1 LTARLRATDAAFEDR
16 ANACRCVP
24 VNSPRKRAGM
34 SSLPRVPRMRRG
46 RLWAID
52 FQFDSTIDGK
62 AVRIA
67 SMLDEHARVSLLQ
80 VVER

>member
-1 LTARLRATDAAFEDR
+1 
-16 ANACRCVP
+16 
-24 VNSPRKRAGM
+24 
-34 SSLPRVPRMRRG
+34 MRRG

>member
-1 LTARLRATDAAFEDR
+1 
-16 ANACRCVP
+16 
-24 VNSPRKRAGM
+24 M
-34 SSLPRVPRMRRG
+34 SSLPRVPRTRRG

-80 VVER
+80 VVEC